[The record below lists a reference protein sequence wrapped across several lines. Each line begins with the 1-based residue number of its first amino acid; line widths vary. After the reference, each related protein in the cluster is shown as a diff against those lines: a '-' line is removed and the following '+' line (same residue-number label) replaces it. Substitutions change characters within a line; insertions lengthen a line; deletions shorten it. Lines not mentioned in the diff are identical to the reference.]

1 MIDNE
6 RIIQERER
14 QLELNAL
21 LLENLSEIQK
31 QLQQRPNDT
40 ND

>member
-6 RIIQERER
+6 RIIQKRER
-14 QLELNAL
+14 PLELNEL

-31 QLQQRPNDT
+31 KLLQRPNDT

>member
-31 QLQQRPNDT
+31 KLQQRPNDT